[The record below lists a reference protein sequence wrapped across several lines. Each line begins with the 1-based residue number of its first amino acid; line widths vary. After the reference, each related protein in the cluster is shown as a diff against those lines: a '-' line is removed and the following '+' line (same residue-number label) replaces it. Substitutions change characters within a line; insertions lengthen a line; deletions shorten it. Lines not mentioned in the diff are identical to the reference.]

1 VARCCGTDA
10 VNETGTG
17 VPLLAMIDAK
27 FSGER
32 AMPSASTLGDVTR
45 DGERAMPSASTLG
58 DVTRDE
64 ETGAAGRGGP
74 GGDCG
79 VTRGRSPVDGCAGG
93 GGVI

>member
-1 VARCCGTDA
+1 MARCCGTDA

-27 FSGER
+27 FS
-32 AMPSASTLGDVTR
+32 
-45 DGERAMPSASTLG
+45 GERAMPSASTLG

-93 GGVI
+93 GGVL